1 MPLAYFITFSTYG
14 TWLHGDGR
22 GSVDRNTTTPGEP
35 LLPRDDELHRER
47 RILMKQ
53 PAYRMG
59 IEERTTVL
67 VAVRQ
72 HAEFRSWKVLAAHV
86 RSNHVHL
93 VVVGDA
99 KPERMM
105 TEFKAYASRA
115 LNHLTPGDAKR
126 IRWTRHGST
135 RWLDTEESVRRAIEY
150 TVFEQGEPMA
160 VYSAEETPGEPRPQG
175 SGSHQDEPQVSGNHT
190 GEPRPQGSGPR

>member
-22 GSVDRNTTTPGEP
+22 GSVDRSANTPGEP
-35 LLPRDDELHRER
+35 LLPGNNDLQRVR
-47 RILMKQ
+47 RGLMKQ
-53 PAYRMG
+53 PVYRMEA
-59 IEERTTVL
+59 EERATVL
-67 VAVRQ
+67 AAARQ
-72 HAEFRSWKVLAAHV
+72 HAGFRGWTLLAAHV

-115 LNHLTPGDAKR
+115 LNRLMPGDADR
-126 IRWTRHGST
+126 LRWTRHGST
-135 RWLDTEESVRRAIEY
+135 RWLNTEVSVRRAIEY

-160 VYSAEETPGEPRPQG
+160 VYHAEGLTGEPRPQG
-175 SGSHQDEPQVSGNHT
+175 SGPQQDEPQVGGNHT